1 MVSMDAIDLGNARKA
16 AGAVGQA
23 RLGAYASSE
32 AALARREA
40 RRTSFRL
47 EIRLEPALTR

>member
-16 AGAVGQA
+16 AGTVGQA

-32 AALARREA
+32 AAKPGERRGERLFGWKFA
-40 RRTSFRL
+40 WNRR
-47 EIRLEPALTR
+47 